1 MVRGCQAFSFY
12 LSIYILTCDLQK
24 KTQKNICNCFILW
37 YSSTMTSEELAKQ
50 DPREIF
56 PHDPRELQELLAEVH
71 DELGDR
77 HPSFSTD
84 NDQPTTD

>member
-1 MVRGCQAFSFY
+1 
-12 LSIYILTCDLQK
+12 
-24 KTQKNICNCFILW
+24 
-37 YSSTMTSEELAKQ
+37 MTIEEMAKQ
-50 DPREIF
+50 DPREMF

>member
-1 MVRGCQAFSFY
+1 MRRSPCPH
-12 LSIYILTCDLQK
+12 K
-24 KTQKNICNCFILW
+24 KKKKSLALPANLR
-37 YSSTMTSEELAKQ
+37 YSYTMTIEELAKQ